1 MTLDGEGGAGFDP
14 KRADQNTESSS
25 AAPAEGAAKTPRT
38 FLVVVDDSEEMEIAL
53 HFACLR
59 AKKTG
64 GVVALLYVQ
73 EPVEF
78 QHWLGVGEVMQQER
92 REEAEARLQSLSA
105 RANKLSGAVPIL
117 HVREGDRA
125 EELMHLLDEDE
136 SISIVVL
143 GSSAKGEGPGPLVS
157 HLLSKGRT
165 RIGIPVTI
173 VPGGLSLEDVEQLA

>member
-1 MTLDGEGGAGFDP
+1 MTLDDEGAGASPSGGAEAGGP
-14 KRADQNTESSS
+14 SKPEH
-25 AAPAEGAAKTPRT
+25 RT
-38 FLVVVDDSEEMEIAL
+38 FLVVVDDSEEMQVAL

-73 EPVEF
+73 EPAEF
-78 QHWLGVGEVMQQER
+78 QHWLGVGELMQQER
-92 REEAEARLQSLSA
+92 REEAEARLQDLSA

-125 EELMHLLDEDE
+125 EELLQLLEEDE

-143 GSSAKGEGPGPLVS
+143 GASAKGEGPGPIVS
-157 HLLSKGRT
+157 TLLSKART
-165 RIGIPVTI
+165 RMRTPVTI
-173 VPGGLSLEDVEQLA
+173 VPGSLSLEDVEELA